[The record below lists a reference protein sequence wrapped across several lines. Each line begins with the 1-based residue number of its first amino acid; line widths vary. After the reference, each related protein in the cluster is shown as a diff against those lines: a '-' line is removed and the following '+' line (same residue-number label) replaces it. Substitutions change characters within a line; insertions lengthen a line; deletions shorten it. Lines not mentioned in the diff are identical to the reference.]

1 MKISDILGTKP
12 RPDRNSRRRAKH
24 RAKSD
29 NLYSVS
35 IDSLNEGADAR
46 IQHIEDLVLW
56 KGIQGAKEALS
67 TLRQLETN
75 TNDVTIKWDGSPAVI
90 FGRNERG
97 EFVLTDKAGFGAS
110 GYDGK
115 VTSANDLAKM
125 LGNRKQKEPD
135 PNRPAFIEQMRKVW
149 PKFEAATPPDFRGYV
164 HGDLLYFDTPKA
176 AKGRLIFQPNTTQY
190 SVDGNSDIGKKIANS
205 TAGVVLH
212 AHIDLD
218 GNTSDVDASRF
229 LPGELL
235 IMPPAVVSHT
245 PEIDVPELDR
255 LEDIINKSG
264 GAITKLL
271 TVPEELRMKQFN
283 NFLYTYINNS
293 AKAGDLNDWSLQN
306 FASWVDRSKLSNAA
320 KQKAVQWAQSNEAGF
335 VALFDIIHGIMKVK
349 NDIIREL
356 DSKPAEIQ
364 ATTGGKPGG
373 EGYVIGRDRKL
384 VNRDEFTRNNMQRQR

>member
-1 MKISDILGTKP
+1 MP
-12 RPDRNSRRRAKH
+12 
-24 RAKSD
+24 
-29 NLYSVS
+29 
-35 IDSLNEGADAR
+35 
-46 IQHIEDLVLW
+46 
-56 KGIQGAKEALS
+56 
-67 TLRQLETN
+67 
-75 TNDVTIKWDGSPAVI
+75 
-90 FGRNERG
+90 
-97 EFVLTDKAGFGAS
+97 
-110 GYDGK
+110 
-115 VTSANDLAKM
+115 
-125 LGNRKQKEPD
+125 
-135 PNRPAFIEQMRKVW
+135 
-149 PKFEAATPPDFRGYV
+149 
-164 HGDLLYFDTPKA
+164 
-176 AKGRLIFQPNTTQY
+176 
-190 SVDGNSDIGKKIANS
+190 
-205 TAGVVLH
+205 
-212 AHIDLD
+212 HIDLD

>member
-1 MKISDILGTKP
+1 M
-12 RPDRNSRRRAKH
+12 RRQ
-24 RAKSD
+24 S
-29 NLYSVS
+29 
-35 IDSLNEGADAR
+35 
-46 IQHIEDLVLW
+46 
-56 KGIQGAKEALS
+56 
-67 TLRQLETN
+67 
-75 TNDVTIKWDGSPAVI
+75 
-90 FGRNERG
+90 
-97 EFVLTDKAGFGAS
+97 
-110 GYDGK
+110 
-115 VTSANDLAKM
+115 
-125 LGNRKQKEPD
+125 
-135 PNRPAFIEQMRKVW
+135 
-149 PKFEAATPPDFRGYV
+149 DFRGYV
-164 HGDLLYFDTPKA
+164 HGDILYFDTPKA

-190 SVDGNSDIGKKIANS
+190 SVDGKSDIGKKIANS

-271 TVPEELRMKQFN
+271 TVPEELRMKKFN

-293 AKAGDLNDWSLQN
+293 AAGDPNDWSLQN
-306 FASWVDRSKLSNAA
+306 FASWVDPSKLSNAA
-320 KQKAVQWAQSNEAGF
+320 KQKQYSGPYNEAGF
-335 VALFDIIHGIMKVK
+335 VALFDISTWYYESKERHYP
-349 NDIIREL
+349 EL